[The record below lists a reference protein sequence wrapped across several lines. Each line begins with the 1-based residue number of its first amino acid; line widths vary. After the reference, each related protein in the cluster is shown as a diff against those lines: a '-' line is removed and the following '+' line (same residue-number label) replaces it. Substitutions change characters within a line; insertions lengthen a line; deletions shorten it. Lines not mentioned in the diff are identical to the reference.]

1 MRTTIIK
8 GFILLAALLTMSCSN
23 ETDGTEP
30 DNEKAQIVFTLAM
43 ETGQQGTRAAWQ
55 LAPNGTAYIGG
66 DEYENRIDMSSLQA
80 LVYGAQNKLIG
91 KVSDVWFERN
101 AEDDYEYTIHGTMPV
116 DKSEFDDDGTKKLN
130 CKLVVFANCN
140 EVNVE
145 KDSEM
150 SVLADEWFAFS
161 PDNFTASKTD
171 EEKQSI
177 PMWGVHK
184 SELTLRLGESAD
196 AGTIHL
202 LRALA
207 KVKVSLSDEL
217 AKVYKL
223 SDVSLNNYNTKG
235 YTVPAATEQNGV
247 KMFTTVDDTQ
257 NLDDEGSLHEYVSKA
272 GKPLPFTLVSDE
284 NNNNADNGQYVVY
297 VPEFTNDGTKAQPVI
312 SLKLKKKTDEVGSQA
327 KEYKVYFKKYND
339 NGYATDEN
347 LNIVRNTI
355 YKYTITAVTAD
366 VQLTLKYQ
374 VMDWSVSGNEVEFW

>member
-23 ETDGTEP
+23 ETDDTEP

-80 LVYGAQNKLIG
+80 LVYDAQNKLIG

-116 DKSEFDDDGTKKLN
+116 DKSEFEADGTKKLN
-130 CKLVVFANCN
+130 CKLVVFANCD

-145 KDSEM
+145 KGIEM

-184 SELTLRLGESAD
+184 SEELTLRLGESAD

-217 AKVYKL
+217 AKEYEL
-223 SDVSLNNYNTKG
+223 SDVSLNDYNTEG

-247 KMFTTVDDTQ
+247 KMFTNVDDTQ
-257 NLDDEGSLHEYVSKA
+257 NLDDEGSLHECASKA
-272 GKPLPFTLVSDE
+272 GKALPFTLVSDE
-284 NNNNADNGQYVVY
+284 NNNADNGQYVVY
-297 VPEFTNDGTKAQPVI
+297 VPEFTNDGGEAQPVI
-312 SLKLKKKTDEVGSQA
+312 SLKLKKTDGEGSQA
-327 KEYKVYFKKYND
+327 KEYNVYFKKYND

-366 VQLTLKYQ
+366 VQLKLKYQ